1 MSARVYLI
9 LHHSKGTDSS
19 YYTVGRIP
27 VKGDFISYSNTT
39 LEVTRVVLE
48 GVVTHSNFDNN
59 PTEADVHVIEVE
71 SF

>member
-1 MSARVYLI
+1 MSVRVYI
-9 LHHSKGTDSS
+9 TLHHLKGTDSS

-27 VKGDFISYSNTT
+27 VKGDFISYNNITV
-39 LEVTRVVLE
+39 EVTRVILE

-59 PTEADVHVIEVE
+59 PTEADVHVVEVD